1 MSKIVLENFNDGNGY
16 YKVNLAYLSKE
27 QVEEIENLVSKWK
40 PSDEDIKSCIGMCL
54 TDANEQRFKDYGT
67 NLKDCLAWLEK
78 QGEQKSK
85 NESTDTC
92 DSLIIKSKEFPAS
105 EKRDFGY
112 FSESADKIEPK
123 FHEGEWITNGE
134 YTWKIVDIKSL
145 HYTLQSQ
152 DGNIVYDSISYVDE
166 QFHSFTIEDAKDGDI
181 LVFNKDTNNDTIVIF
196 KNLYNATSFHSY
208 CYVEDGEF
216 FISHYETPDW
226 WRDGGFQPATKE
238 QRQFLFQKMKDA
250 GYEWDAE
257 KKEPKK
263 IKVNTIWSEE
273 DYNRI
278 TSIKYLL
285 HELDNHN
292 FDDWFDSL
300 KYKPQYNKPSWSE
313 EDEKMLD
320 NCINALGDSSFDT
333 YEIEEWL
340 KTIKERIGWKPS
352 GLQIEA
358 LESVTENC
366 AYSEY
371 QDCLREL
378 IKQLK
383 KL

>member
-1 MSKIVLENFNDGNGY
+1 MGKIVLENFNEGNGY

-27 QVEEIENLVSKWK
+27 QVEEIETLVSKWK

-54 TDANEQRFKDYGT
+54 SDANEQRFKDYGT

-123 FHEGEWITNGE
+123 FHEGEWITNG
-134 YTWKIVDIKSL
+134 
-145 HYTLQSQ
+145 
-152 DGNIVYDSISYVDE
+152 DS
-166 QFHSFTIEDAKDGDI
+166 T
-181 LVFNKDTNNDTIVIF
+181 
-196 KNLYNATSFHSY
+196 
-208 CYVEDGEF
+208 
-216 FISHYETPDW
+216 
-226 WRDGGFQPATKE
+226 
-238 QRQFLFQKMKDA
+238 
-250 GYEWDAE
+250 
-257 KKEPKK
+257 
-263 IKVNTIWSEE
+263 WSEE

-300 KYKPQYNKPSWSE
+300 KCKPQYIKPSWSE
-313 EDEKMLD
+313 EDERICQCLIEDQEESLD
-320 NCINALGDSSFDT
+320 NVRNDKYGHS
-333 YEIEEWL
+333 EIISDLKEMYGERIDWL
-340 KTIKERIGWKPS
+340 KSIKERIGWKPS
-352 GLQIEA
+352 ELQIEA